1 MNVAKLEADCNMNC
15 EFDYCIYN
23 QNKTCIL
30 QNIQINDLGMCDQ
43 RIIVS
48 INRNALETMKQKQ
61 LNEIELRW
69 SAIPN
74 DDPFSTTDMA

>member
-1 MNVAKLEADCNMNC
+1 MNC